1 MKVRQEDIQKLK
13 DFYHIRG
20 DGVARLNIEKAVKS
34 AEFQDS
40 LKRLADYAPEPASNA
55 NGHSLTTP

>member
-34 AEFQDS
+34 PEFQDS
-40 LKRLADYAPEPASNA
+40 LRKLADYAPEPTSTSNE
-55 NGHSLTTP
+55 HSLTTP